1 MLTFWPAMAPPAGA
15 DGQSP
20 NPFVTFLPFILMI
33 VVVWFL
39 LIRPQR
45 KKQKDHQAMLTQLA
59 KGDRVVTSAGIIGT
73 IVGIKD
79 NIVVLKVSEDTK
91 MEFLKSAIGGKIDMT
106 GGSGGSSGS

>member
-1 MLTFWPAMAPPAGA
+1 MLTFWPAMSAPAE
-15 DGQSP
+15 GQGS

-45 KKQKDHQAMLTQLA
+45 KKQKDHQAMLSQLT
-59 KGDRVVTSAGIIGT
+59 KGDRVVTNAGILGI

-91 MEFLKSAIGGKIDMT
+91 MEFLKSSIGGKVDIN
-106 GGSGGSSGS
+106 GGT

>member
-1 MLTFWPAMAPPAGA
+1 MLTIWPAMAPPAGA

-79 NIVVLKVSEDTK
+79 NVVVLKVSEETK
-91 MEFLKSAIGGKIDMT
+91 MEFLKSSIAGKVDMT
-106 GGSGGSSGS
+106 GGSSAS